1 MPLAT
6 RACARRAG
14 MATAADA
21 EPAALTE
28 NPMDAVDETE
38 EAGKEDQPL
47 EIPEVREVPG
57 RSDHHNTTIT

>member
-1 MPLAT
+1 
-6 RACARRAG
+6 